1 MPPVLYC
8 LPYSPWS
15 LKAEFALR
23 HHRVEVARRVYRPLL
38 SAPELRLRL
47 RKLGGKVTV
56 PVLFTDEGPITDSF
70 EIALY
75 AERVGKGAPL
85 LPESKR
91 AAIADWNACSE
102 RLLSAGRARAMV
114 RASGDLDAAYESL
127 PKVVS
132 AVPVLGPAFARSGL
146 TWFKRKYEILEG
158 EQDANAE
165 AMRAELLRLRS
176 ALGDG
181 RRYLLG
187 DFSHADVVMAFALQG
202 LRPLPQT
209 PLGPAMRRAMT
220 DEQMCA
226 EHPDLLRWR
235 DDLQRDHELLPA
247 TSSSARAA

>member
-1 MPPVLYC
+1 
-8 LPYSPWS
+8 
-15 LKAEFALR
+15 
-23 HHRVEVARRVYRPLL
+23 VEVARRVYRPLL

-56 PVLFTDEGPITDSF
+56 PVLFTDEGAITDSF

-75 AERVGKGAPL
+75 AERVGKGGPL

-102 RLLSAGRARAMV
+102 RLLAAGRARAMV

-127 PKVVS
+127 PKAVG

-146 TWFKRKYEILEG
+146 VWFERKYAIRQS
-158 EQDANAE
+158 EQDSNAE
-165 AMRAELLRLRS
+165 AMRAELQRLRS

-187 DFSHADVVMAFALQG
+187 ELSYADVAMAFALQG
-202 LRPLPQT
+202 LRPLPRT

-220 DEQMCA
+220 DEELCA
-226 EHPDLLRWR
+226 EHADLLRWR
-235 DDLQRDHELLPA
+235 DDLQRDHALLPA
-247 TSSSARAA
+247 ASSSAPAA

>member
-1 MPPVLYC
+1 MQPVLYC

-23 HHRVEVARRVYRPLL
+23 HHQVAVARRVYRPLL

-56 PVLFTDEGPITDSF
+56 PVLFTDGGAITDSF

-75 AERVGKGAPL
+75 AERVGKGTPL

-102 RLLSAGRARAMV
+102 RLMSASRARAMV
-114 RASGDLDAAYESL
+114 RASVDLDAAYESL
-127 PKVVS
+127 PKAVG
-132 AVPVLGPAFARSGL
+132 AVPVLGPAFARNGL
-146 TWFKRKYEILEG
+146 TWFKRKYAIHEG

-165 AMRAELLRLRS
+165 AMRAELQRLRS

-181 RRYLLG
+181 RKYLLG
-187 DFSHADVVMAFALQG
+187 EFSYADVVMAFALQG
-202 LRPLPQT
+202 LQPLPET

-220 DEQMCA
+220 DEELCA
-226 EHPDLLRWR
+226 EHPALLRWR
-235 DDLQRDHELLPA
+235 DDLQRDHALLPA
-247 TSSSARAA
+247 ANSAARAA